1 MSVVS
6 IEIMKKSLKIS
17 LLSTTEWS
25 SGEITN
31 LI

>member
-6 IEIMKKSLKIS
+6 IEIMKKSLTIS